1 MRATPNNATS
11 SFSRLYSVCAIKTAT
26 YRFFTTSFNGSTVNR
41 ETFRSFQVVPDNVR
55 ALVQR
60 PIRYLSPVSSPS
72 KVIQANETYKFEA
85 TVVSS
90 SSKISSVGGFIFVF
104 APGEELARCVRLNP
118 AGIHGRH
125 SRKGKLDF
133 KAARDFRNTR
143 QGQRT
148 DLTTA

>member
-11 SFSRLYSVCAIKTAT
+11 SFSRLYSVCAIKAAT

-72 KVIQANETYKFEA
+72 KVIQANETCKFEA

-90 SSKISSVGGFIFVF
+90 SSKISSVGFVHRSSSSSRGISAMRAIKSSGHPREAFTKRKTRFQSREGF
-104 APGEELARCVRLNP
+104 P
-118 AGIHGRH
+118 
-125 SRKGKLDF
+125 
-133 KAARDFRNTR
+133 
-143 QGQRT
+143 
-148 DLTTA
+148 